1 MTLEG
6 LLTIAVTAARERHPV
21 ASVIAV
27 LALMAAIQLGLML
40 MVWFVI
46 RRDGGGEDPE
56 SGGGPGGSRRRPP
69 KRPPEGPVN
78 WREFERQF
86 AEHVRARASSPAGDP
101 SPSRDAAHP
110 AERRLTGRG
119 PAATVRR

>member
-6 LLTIAVTAARERHPV
+6 LLTIAVTGARERHPV

-69 KRPPEGPVN
+69 KRPPEGPVD

-86 AEHVRARASSPAGDP
+86 AEHVRARAPSPAGDP